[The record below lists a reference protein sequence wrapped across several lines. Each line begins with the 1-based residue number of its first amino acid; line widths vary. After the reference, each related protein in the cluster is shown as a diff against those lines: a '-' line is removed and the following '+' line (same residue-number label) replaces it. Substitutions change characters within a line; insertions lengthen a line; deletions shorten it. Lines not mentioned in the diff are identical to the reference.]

1 MTLRPIVALTLTL
14 VGAAACHRSAD
25 APDSGVR
32 GVVLV
37 GPQCPVEVQGS
48 PCPDTPFEG
57 TVRATTTSGAV
68 AGEADTDDSGRF
80 ELDLEPGTYT
90 LAAVVD
96 GGGPPTAVPQTVDV
110 TEGSFAQVTLEVDS
124 GIR

>member
-1 MTLRPIVALTLTL
+1 MALRLLAALTLTL
-14 VGAAACHRSAD
+14 VGATACDRSAD

-37 GPQCPVEVQGS
+37 GPQCPVQVQES
-48 PCPDTPFEG
+48 PCPDVPFSG
-57 TVRATTTSGAV
+57 SVRATTASGAV

-80 ELDLEPGTYT
+80 EIDLDPGTYT
-90 LAAVVD
+90 LAAVVE
-96 GGGPPTAVPQTVDV
+96 GGGPPTAVPQTIDV